1 MPGNVK
7 LGTGNEPDPDPTPYL
22 YVSAETK
29 TADLRKPYDPK
40 KSVWVPDLEGEAG
53 GFIEAMLQ
61 SDDGKKSVVL
71 IGHEKKTFKS
81 DQIAPMNPTKF
92 EKCEDMADLT
102 YLNEASV
109 LWNLKSRYQSNLIY
123 VSYFLLFRSQNMNY
137 EKTNFQ
143 NQNFF
148 FVSRLIP
155 DFFALR

>member
-40 KSVWVPDLEGEAG
+40 KSVWVPDSEGEQG

-123 VSYFLLFRSQNMNY
+123 VSFAVSFFSSPQRPRKFKKVEAKKLVKSNNSLFS
-137 EKTNFQ
+137 
-143 NQNFF
+143 
-148 FVSRLIP
+148 
-155 DFFALR
+155 

>member
-123 VSYFLLFRSQNMNY
+123 VS
-137 EKTNFQ
+137 
-143 NQNFF
+143 FF
-148 FVSRLIP
+148 FFS
-155 DFFALR
+155 DLRIYEL

>member
-53 GFIEAMLQ
+53 GFLEAMLQ

-71 IGHEKKTFKS
+71 IGHEKKTFKC
-81 DQIAPMNPTKF
+81 DQVAPMNPTKF

-123 VSYFLLFRSQNMNY
+123 VSFFLFLNVDSVKKKKGPNIFNLAY
-137 EKTNFQ
+137 YAI
-143 NQNFF
+143 
-148 FVSRLIP
+148 LIYIK
-155 DFFALR
+155 L